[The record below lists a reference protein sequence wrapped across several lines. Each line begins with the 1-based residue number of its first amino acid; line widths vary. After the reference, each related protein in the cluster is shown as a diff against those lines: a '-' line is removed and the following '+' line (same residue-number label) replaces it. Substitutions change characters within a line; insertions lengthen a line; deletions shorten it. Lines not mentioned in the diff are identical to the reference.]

1 MSSERETA
9 RASEGSVV
17 TLDVNLPFNDEGCA
31 TLLVDGDFSVNILRH
46 DEEGRLTLA
55 AVVAQELKEDI
66 GYAQILDL
74 LDLALGPLMGESPAV
89 GRDPVSGALVAYVS
103 LSYAHLTEATWE
115 ETLGRFVAFAKGI
128 AETL

>member
-1 MSSERETA
+1 MSSERGTA
-9 RASEGSVV
+9 RANEGSVV
-17 TLDVNLPFNDEGCA
+17 TLDVNLPFDDEGCA
-31 TLLVDGDFSVNILRH
+31 TLLVDDDFAVNASRH

-66 GYAQILDL
+66 GYAQMLDL